1 MAPTMQA
8 AMGKLRSVR
17 KQKEREL
24 GPVLTGQLGGR
35 RRGREHDPQPLVW
48 FLRNGQIRRCR
59 KAGGNLGLDN
69 LSNSGS
75 SGS

>member
-1 MAPTMQA
+1 MQA
-8 AMGKLRSVR
+8 AMGKRWSVR

-48 FLRNGQIRRCR
+48 FPGMDR
-59 KAGGNLGLDN
+59 
-69 LSNSGS
+69 
-75 SGS
+75 